1 MPIKKNKNHTALED
15 RATLEDKTKFLR
27 ETIKQIF
34 WQTSIN
40 NQRPKL
46 TIQINDIKMEG
57 LVGIGTDVSIIA
69 PKF

>member
-1 MPIKKNKNHTALED
+1 MPIIKKKNHTALDD
-15 RATLEDKTKFLR
+15 RAALEDKTKFPR

-46 TIQINDIKMEG
+46 TIQINGIKTEG
-57 LVGIGTDVSIIA
+57 LVGTEADVSIIA
-69 PKF
+69 PKS